1 MKIIGILLILW
12 GIADIVLNWIF
23 SVDLYYSIGIQLPDA
38 IWAYSHFIAIAIGFG
53 IYQLGKSLRN
63 SDEKNIIY

>member
-1 MKIIGILLILW
+1 MKILGILLILW

-38 IWAYSHFIAIAIGFG
+38 IWTYSHFIAIAIGFG
-53 IYQLGKSLRN
+53 IYQLG
-63 SDEKNIIY
+63 EKLKK